1 MLRDRLLS
9 LATGV
14 RLGAASIMLIVVI
27 CTSKDLATLQ
37 TIMLAI
43 LFGVG
48 LGMALTMYLLERFK
62 LFLTEG
68 QRQNQIQGQGE
79 KPTCVEECTY
89 HDPLQT
95 FCRSCNPRMLMD
107 LARNIP
113 NSCLMTQLG
122 LELGVNANVIE
133 TCINDSNGITQAVYN
148 MLYNKWY
155 KSQEDL
161 IQEGLEFDW
170 KSKLKQAL
178 EKIGLGNLIPTV
190 IESHR

>member
-14 RLGAASIMLIVVI
+14 GLGAASTMLIVVI
-27 CTSKDLATLQ
+27 GTSKDLATLQ

-48 LGMALTMYLLERFK
+48 LGMALTMYLFERFK

-68 QRQNQIQGQGE
+68 QPQNQIQGQGE
-79 KPTCVEECTY
+79 KPTCVEECTC
-89 HDPLQT
+89 HDPFRT
-95 FCRSCNPRMLMD
+95 FCKLCDPRMLMD

-133 TCINDSNGITQAVYN
+133 TCINDSKGITQRVYD

-155 KSQEDL
+155 KSL
-161 IQEGLEFDW
+161 QEGLEFNW
-170 KSKLKQAL
+170 KSKLKRAL
-178 EKIGLGNLIPTV
+178 VKIGLGNLIPAV
-190 IESHR
+190 IER